1 MNQTTENRTHDAGPA
16 FKLTHADRIVLA
28 VDHHAEQARRSATVT
43 TWAAY
48 RARMHRRNAQV
59 AFSRAWGLR

>member
-1 MNQTTENRTHDAGPA
+1 MTTTAQHPT
-16 FKLTHADRIVLA
+16 LTITPADRIVLA

-43 TWAAY
+43 TWGQF
-48 RARMHRRNAQV
+48 RARVLRRNRQV